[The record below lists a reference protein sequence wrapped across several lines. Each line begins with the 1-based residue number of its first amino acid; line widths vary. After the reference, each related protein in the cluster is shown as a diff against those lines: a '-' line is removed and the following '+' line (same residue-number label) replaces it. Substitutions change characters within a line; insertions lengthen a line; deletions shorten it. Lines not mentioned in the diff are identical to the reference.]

1 MPKSKNKKYP
11 TSHVKPSSSKK
22 ERVKAVGDDGRPIMH
37 PTKNRQAYVDEL
49 PFNKNSMK
57 INKGKN

>member
-1 MPKSKNKKYP
+1 MPKNKTYP
-11 TSHVKPSSSKK
+11 TSHVRPSSSKTK
-22 ERVKAVGDDGRPIMH
+22 RVKAVRDDGSPIMH
-37 PTKNRQAYVDEL
+37 PTEKRQAYVDEL